1 MTAENTPTTDHPE
14 NRELSQKQKAL
25 LLGYI
30 YFKTMVFAFTGGM
43 AAMPALLYEIVRK
56 HKLMKEDEYMEIIAL
71 SNSLPGIIGI
81 NNGMLTGLRIAG
93 PLGAFAAVFSTVM
106 PAYISMMIVAFLF
119 RQLPQSEIV
128 RGAINGIRAVSIA
141 ILLDTGIRL
150 FLRFRKDSFSLLIF
164 FFALSLPLFTPV
176 SAFNTILLS
185 GAIGI
190 IAIRIDRFAAMRKKA
205 AVRKTDE

>member
-1 MTAENTPTTDHPE
+1 MPAENTPDTGLPE
-14 NRELSQKQKAL
+14 DRELSQKQKAL
-25 LLGYI
+25 LLAVI
-30 YFKTMVFAFTGGM
+30 YFKTMAFAFTGGM

-71 SNSLPGIIGI
+71 SNSLPGIISI

-119 RQLPQSEIV
+119 KQLPQSEIV
-128 RGAINGIRAVSIA
+128 RGAINGIRAVSVA

-150 FLRFRKDSFSLLIF
+150 FLRFRKDAFSLLMF

-185 GAIGI
+185 GMIGI
-190 IAIRIDRFAAMRKKA
+190 ISLLINRFTAMRKKS
-205 AVRKTDE
+205 AVRETHE